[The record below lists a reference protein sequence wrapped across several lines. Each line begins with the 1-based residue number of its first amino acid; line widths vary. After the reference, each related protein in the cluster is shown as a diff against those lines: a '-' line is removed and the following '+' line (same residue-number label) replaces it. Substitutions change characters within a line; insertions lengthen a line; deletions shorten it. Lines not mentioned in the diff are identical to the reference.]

1 MPRPSRC
8 RRICCEPAHTRFS
21 PDQSEAEAA
30 VSAAAVTLSVDEYE
44 CIRLLDYEHK
54 NQLEAARQM
63 DIARTTVTAIYQSAR
78 EKIAAALVEGRPILI
93 GGGRY
98 RLCGGDACPGCSR
111 FSSVP
116 DANTILKL
124 PEKGEHQMRI
134 AVTYEKEQ
142 IFQHFGHTS
151 LFKIFDVEDGKI
163 DKTMLAPTMGSGH
176 GALAGFLKTLGVDTL
191 ICGGIGGG
199 ALNALADA
207 GIEVCAG
214 VSGSVDDAVTALLN
228 GTLSFSSDANCSHH
242 SGEHTCG
249 DHEHSCGDHEHSCGH
264 NCHE

>member
-1 MPRPSRC
+1 
-8 RRICCEPAHTRFS
+8 
-21 PDQSEAEAA
+21 
-30 VSAAAVTLSVDEYE
+30 
-44 CIRLLDYEHK
+44 
-54 NQLEAARQM
+54 
-63 DIARTTVTAIYQSAR
+63 
-78 EKIAAALVEGRPILI
+78 
-93 GGGRY
+93 
-98 RLCGGDACPGCSR
+98 
-111 FSSVP
+111 
-116 DANTILKL
+116 
-124 PEKGEHQMRI
+124 MRI

-151 LFKIFDVEDGKI
+151 LFKIVDVEDGKI
-163 DKTMLAPTMGSGH
+163 VKTMLAPTMGSGH

-207 GIEVCAG
+207 GIKVCAG

-228 GTLSFSSDANCSHH
+228 GTLSFSSDANCDHH

-249 DHEHSCGDHEHSCGH
+249 DHEHSCGH